1 MRPELRELCNNFIQN
16 RDTVKEHF
24 FWTNSN
30 FYPIAAAIFTD
41 KRVVARGDQLMHC
54 KNILET
60 ETGIFSNFQSYAKLA
75 VIAMLATNPYPE
87 VRMKNGLAVYEK
99 LKDYFWHSSYLPVA
113 AMIIVDMVEPAQ
125 YDEIVVRTRHIYELM
140 RSNHPFLT
148 AGEDSVFA
156 AMLALSPLSDE
167 QVVEETERCYRLINP
182 EFLLSGDAV
191 QSLSHVLALCDG
203 DAVEKCSKTMALFHA
218 LKENGCKYGTSY
230 ELATLG
236 VLAMLPVPQEQI
248 IKDFLE
254 VDEFLQNQKGYGF
267 WGSITKRERYMHV
280 AMLVTSSYVDN
291 SDSMVE
297 KTMSSAAI
305 SSTIS
310 LVAAQQAAMCAAIA
324 ASNAASNAANN

>member
-1 MRPELRELCNNFIQN
+1 
-16 RDTVKEHF
+16 
-24 FWTNSN
+24 
-30 FYPIAAAIFTD
+30 
-41 KRVVARGDQLMHC
+41 
-54 KNILET
+54 
-60 ETGIFSNFQSYAKLA
+60 
-75 VIAMLATNPYPE
+75 
-87 VRMKNGLAVYEK
+87 
-99 LKDYFWHSSYLPVA
+99 
-113 AMIIVDMVEPAQ
+113 
-125 YDEIVVRTRHIYELM
+125 
-140 RSNHPFLT
+140 
-148 AGEDSVFA
+148 
-156 AMLALSPLSDE
+156 
-167 QVVEETERCYRLINP
+167 
-182 EFLLSGDAV
+182 
-191 QSLSHVLALCDG
+191 
-203 DAVEKCSKTMALFHA
+203 MALFHA